1 MRTNL
6 FTRPART
13 IRSRPGRALA
23 GAALAVSLTL
33 TVAACGSDDSS
44 SDSSS
49 SVDAAADHNEA
60 DVQFAR
66 EMLMHHAQ
74 AIEMVDMTEGRDLS
88 PEVQDLAEQI
98 KAAQEPEINT
108 FTKWLTA
115 WDQEVP
121 DTSGG
126 HDMGSMD
133 MPGMMSDEDMT
144 ALEDASDADFE
155 DMWLS
160 MMIEH
165 HEGAV
170 DMAETEVA
178 DGEYQPAV
186 DLAKTIATSQTSE
199 IDTMQN
205 LLS

>member
-66 EMLMHHAQ
+66 EMLQHHAQ

-115 WDQEVP
+115 WNQEVP
-121 DTSGG
+121 ATSGD